1 MADSTC
7 FKANKYDNGKKTQE
21 KPINLADIDN
31 LRINLDEKI
40 AMRPRSKPR

>member
-21 KPINLADIDN
+21 KPINLAYIDK
-31 LRINLDEKI
+31 LWINLDEKTT
-40 AMRPRSKPR
+40 MRSNSKPR